1 MQRCPVESI
10 QFNELGCPLLKTILH
25 NIFNSMQGTASV
37 AGIDL
42 GTCFSCV
49 YVYKNGTYTI
59 VPIDGQQTIP
69 SVISFYNNQFHYGYP
84 AKESHKDHPLNTFYD
99 VKRMIGSTPQ
109 ECAEVINQSNY
120 TFQMFE
126 NQGYP
131 CYYVCD
137 ESTGNPISYITPHQL
152 DASFLQ
158 YLVEQASRLV
168 GQEIKDVVI
177 TVPAFFIQNQIQA
190 TLEAAQI
197 AGLNVMR
204 IMYEPSAAAMASDPD
219 PTVRTS
225 HYIVYDLGGGTFDV
239 AILRVNGM
247 NYDVICNDG
256 HLRLG
261 GQDFDN
267 RLYQY
272 IVEELEA
279 IEIDISSWNKNKVA
293 RLRREVENIKIT
305 LSTQENYTLD
315 LNDYGYDEE
324 IMISRTQFEACIEDL
339 IDESI
344 RICKRTVV
352 ESGIGLVDDT
362 SGKVELG
369 PYDKILLVGGS
380 SAIPLVRSKLIE
392 AFGDRI
398 IQNVNPNTVVARG
411 ACIAAIQCWGI
422 PHPCPNP
429 IGSVITPVVHNIVV
443 RSVFIKMNDNEYE
456 EILPRGSPC
465 NEWKS
470 KDVELT
476 FTRFFQK
483 SATVE
488 LVTKDENGLY
498 QRLGYFKIKPSIFG
512 NKKIKFEL
520 KMNDHG
526 KLCYKYGSATQT
538 LDEGEVDLQSKL
550 DQTTLESETSR
561 FATLK
566 KYEKLFIKARDH
578 ARDQGPPYQ
587 QVFKN
592 ISDALNFIR
601 SPAALTYDLVRL
613 REFCEGYENY
623 IRQALP
629 LLKM

>member
-1 MQRCPVESI
+1 M
-10 QFNELGCPLLKTILH
+10 
-25 NIFNSMQGTASV
+25 
-37 AGIDL
+37 
-42 GTCFSCV
+42 
-49 YVYKNGTYTI
+49 
-59 VPIDGQQTIP
+59 
-69 SVISFYNNQFHYGYP
+69 
-84 AKESHKDHPLNTFYD
+84 
-99 VKRMIGSTPQ
+99 
-109 ECAEVINQSNY
+109 
-120 TFQMFE
+120 
-126 NQGYP
+126 
-131 CYYVCD
+131 
-137 ESTGNPISYITPHQL
+137 
-152 DASFLQ
+152 
-158 YLVEQASRLV
+158 
-168 GQEIKDVVI
+168 
-177 TVPAFFIQNQIQA
+177 
-190 TLEAAQI
+190 EAAQI

-204 IMYEPSAAAMASDPD
+204 IMYEPSAAAAASDPNCAI
-219 PTVRTS
+219 RTA

-256 HLRLG
+256 HSRLG

-272 IVEELEA
+272 IVEELKA
-279 IEIDISSWNKNKVA
+279 CKIDISSWNANQIA

-339 IDESI
+339 IDKSI
-344 RICKRTVV
+344 RICGNAIKL
-352 ESGIGLVDDT
+352 SGIQL
-362 SGKVELG
+362 S

-392 AFGDRI
+392 AFGNRI
-398 IQNVNPNTVVARG
+398 VQNVNPNTVVARG
-411 ACIAAIQCWGI
+411 ACIAAIQCWNTI
-422 PHPCPNP
+422 HPDNP

-629 LLKM
+629 GIMVPQ

>member
-1 MQRCPVESI
+1 
-10 QFNELGCPLLKTILH
+10 
-25 NIFNSMQGTASV
+25 MQGTAPV

-49 YVYKNGTYTI
+49 FVYMNGNLTV
-59 VPIDGQQTIP
+59 VPIDGQQTVP

-99 VKRMIGSTPQ
+99 VKRMIGLTPQ
-109 ECAEVINQSNY
+109 ECAEVIKQSNY
-120 TFQMFE
+120 TFQMFD

-137 ESTGNPISYITPHQL
+137 ENTRQPISYITPYQL
-152 DASFLQ
+152 DAFFLQ
-158 YLVEQASRLV
+158 YLVEQASKLV
-168 GQEIKDVVI
+168 GKDIKDVVI
-177 TVPAFFIQNQIQA
+177 TVPAFFTQNQTQA

-204 IMYEPSAAAMASDPD
+204 IMYEPSAAAVASDLDCPI
-219 PTVRTS
+219 RTS

-239 AILRVNGM
+239 AILQANVM
-247 NYDVICNDG
+247 NYDVINVDG
-256 HLRLG
+256 HSHLG

-272 IVEELEA
+272 IVEELETY
-279 IEIDISSWNKNKVA
+279 EIDISSWNANKIA

-305 LSTQENYTLD
+305 LSIQENYTLD
-315 LNDYGYDEE
+315 LNDYGEDEE
-324 IMISRTQFEACIEDL
+324 IIISRTQFEECIEDL

-344 RICKRTVV
+344 RICKRMIV
-352 ESGIGLVDDT
+352 ESGIQ
-362 SGKVELG
+362 LG
-369 PYDKILLVGGS
+369 PYERILLVGGS
-380 SAIPLVRSKLIE
+380 SAIPLVRRKLIK

-398 IQNVNPNTVVARG
+398 VQIVNPNTVVARG
-411 ACIAAIQCWGI
+411 ACIAAIQCWKI
-422 PHPCPNP
+422 IHPDPGP

-443 RSVFIKMNDNEYE
+443 RSVFIKMNDNDYE

-465 NEWKS
+465 NEWKK

-476 FTRFFQK
+476 GFFQK
-483 SATVE
+483 NATVE
-488 LVTKDENGLY
+488 LATKEENGLY

-512 NKKIKFEL
+512 SKKVTFEL

-526 KLCYKYGSATQT
+526 MLCYKYGTATKEF
-538 LDEGEVDLQSKL
+538 DEGEVDLQSKL
-550 DQTTLESETSR
+550 DQTTLDAETGR
-561 FATLK
+561 FAALK
-566 KYEKLFIKARDH
+566 KYEKLFVKARDY
-578 ARDQGPPYQ
+578 AKEQGPNYQ

-592 ISDALNFIR
+592 IGDALNFIR
-601 SPAALTYDLVRL
+601 SPSALTYDLTRL

-623 IRQALP
+623 IRQVFP
-629 LLKM
+629 GIVGSQ